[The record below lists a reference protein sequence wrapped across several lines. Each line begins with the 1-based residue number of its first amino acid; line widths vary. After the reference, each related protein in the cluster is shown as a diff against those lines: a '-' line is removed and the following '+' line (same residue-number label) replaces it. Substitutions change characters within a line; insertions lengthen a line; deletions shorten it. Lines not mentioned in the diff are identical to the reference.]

1 MGKGLIVFERALEAA
16 EEAVR
21 LGAGTGAAEAGARVR
36 RLMPGVIG
44 ELGAGSGEHRR
55 GLRVLAECARVAGER
70 ARASELYGE
79 LAQLAEQELTAGAAD
94 VLDDLLEARANEC
107 LLSGDEEERADG
119 TEAATATRCDEVL
132 VELIACA
139 EADLGPEHPRT
150 FWLIEQR
157 GRRLVTTNDE
167 HALAVFDTLIA
178 RAAGAEEG
186 GALHLHALGEK
197 AAALSMLDRD
207 GEAAMLWERVHEGR
221 SELFGSDSQDALDAW
236 WWQIRALYWAEQVE
250 RADAELTGLLPAYI
264 AAYGEDSEQSLMAAR
279 FKVRTLQRVSAEVGA
294 GAGELGR
301 GLLEEALELVRRI
314 ALLETARYGEESTE
328 ALGSRIMIVD
338 LLDELDLPEDARL
351 QAAILAE
358 DLDHAFGGYSSL
370 GFSLGRLRQRVLRRC
385 AELPGQEE
393 GARAEGLSA
402 LCRLRNLAVDGA
414 SAEDVENC
422 DRYIDELRWTI
433 EASADWYS
441 AGTEER
447 HSALAAGA
455 EALASDTDGAAGLE
469 AEILIRGRLSEEL
482 LAAEQADDSLREG
495 ERSLELERALG
506 NVPGGDGPAERVA
519 RSELMVALARRR
531 LGRAGEAVEG
541 LEAAIGEAVHRQVR
555 PEMIARLRD
564 VRALGLQELG
574 RVDEAAEELAGLAED
589 SGEIGYL
596 LDLSNLYLEVDR
608 PAEAERVVR
617 QALEHLD
624 EAGEGEGPRMVTA
637 LGNLAIALCGQDR
650 DDEAAQVYDTL
661 LARQILLLGVDHRQ
675 TLATMHRRALEEL
688 HLGRP
693 ERASRLLERVL
704 ERRVAALGAE
714 DPDAISSLASL
725 AASIRRAG
733 DVRAALPLAERA
745 AELSTRV
752 LGNGHPHTVGR
763 VRALERMRKE
773 SARSE

>member
-21 LGAGTGAAEAGARVR
+21 LGAGTGAAKAGARVR
-36 RLMPGVIG
+36 SLMPEVIG

-55 GLRVLAECARVAGER
+55 GLRVLAECARVSGDR
-70 ARASELYGE
+70 ARAAELFGE

-94 VLDDLLEARANEC
+94 VLDDLLEARANLC
-107 LLSGDEEERADG
+107 LLSGDAKESADG
-119 TEAATATRCDEVL
+119 VEVAAATRCDEAL
-132 VELIACA
+132 VELISVA
-139 EADLGPEHPRT
+139 EADLGSDHPRT
-150 FWLIEQR
+150 FWLMEQR

-221 SELFGSDSQDALDAW
+221 SELFGPDSQDALDAW
-236 WWQIRALYWAEQVE
+236 WWQIRALYWADQVA
-250 RADAELTGLLPAYI
+250 RADAELTRLLPVYI
-264 AAYGEDSEQSLMAAR
+264 AVYGEDSEPSLMAAR
-279 FKVRTLQRVSAEVGA
+279 FKVRTLQRIGAEA
-294 GAGELGR
+294 GDAGRSLRED
-301 GLLEEALELVRRI
+301 ALELVRRI

-385 AELPGQEE
+385 AELPGQAE
-393 GARAEGLSA
+393 GARAEGLQA
-402 LCRLRNLAVDGA
+402 LRRLRNLAVDGA

-422 DRYIDELRWTI
+422 DRFIDELRWTI

-447 HSALAAGA
+447 HSELAAGA
-455 EALASDTDGAAGLE
+455 EALASDTDGAAGLD

-482 LAAEQADDSLREG
+482 LAAERADDSLREG

-506 NVPGGDGPAERVA
+506 NVPGGEGPAERVA

-541 LEAAIGEAVHRQVR
+541 LEAAIGEAVRRQVR

-596 LDLSNLYLEVDR
+596 LDLSNLYLAVDR

-617 QALEHLD
+617 QALDRLG

-650 DDEAAQVYDTL
+650 DEEAAQVYDTL

-693 ERASRLLERVL
+693 ERAARLLERVL
-704 ERRVAALGAE
+704 DRRVDALGAE

-745 AELSTRV
+745 AELSARV
-752 LGNGHPHTVGR
+752 LGNSHPHTVGR
-763 VRALERMRKE
+763 VRALERMRQE